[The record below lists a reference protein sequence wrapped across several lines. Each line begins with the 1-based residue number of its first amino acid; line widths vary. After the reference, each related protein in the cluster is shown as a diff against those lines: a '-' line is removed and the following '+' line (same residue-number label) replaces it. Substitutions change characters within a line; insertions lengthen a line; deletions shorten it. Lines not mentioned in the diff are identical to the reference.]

1 MTDRNRRTTFISL
14 DTSLFERATAYG
26 AENGISLS
34 DLIEQSLR
42 LRLDGLSV
50 PAEESSLSAPLPDL
64 EALADSRIREQL
76 PQIVRE
82 WLESARGA
90 ECLKR
95 LIVPH
100 VPEAAPHV
108 PEAVPHV
115 PEAANAVDIPPEMVE
130 RLQLQ
135 SMIRLENATGV
146 DVPTLHAIRTGKLTR
161 LPKETLE
168 KLVAGLEQ
176 VESENVY
183 DFVDEGLHG

>member
-1 MTDRNRRTTFISL
+1 MASEKRQTSIAL
-14 DTSLFERATAYG
+14 DTSLLDRAMAYG
-26 AENGISLS
+26 AANSIPFEALV
-34 DLIEQSLR
+34 EQGLR
-42 LRLDGLSV
+42 LRLDGPPG
-50 PAEESSLSAPLPDL
+50 PAEGRALPDL
-64 EALADSRIREQL
+64 EALADRRIREQL
-76 PQIVRE
+76 PGIVRE

-115 PEAANAVDIPPEMVE
+115 PEAADAVDVPPEMVE

-135 SMIRLENATGV
+135 SMIRLEKASGV

-161 LPKETLE
+161 LPKEALE
-168 KLVAGLEQ
+168 TLVAGLEQ

-183 DFVDEGLHG
+183 DFADEGLHG